1 MEPEEPDENKETAL
15 GNYEVLPEKDS
26 FRNIEK
32 PEKNN
37 KFAAEKSEIRE
48 IDSYLQSIGIILLYT
63 TSVS

>member
-15 GNYEVLPEKDS
+15 GNYEVLPDKDS
-26 FRNIEK
+26 FRNIKK
-32 PEKNN
+32 PEKN
-37 KFAAEKSEIRE
+37 KFAVEKSDIRE